1 MERILAADGFNAVVK
16 GRHGYVLYNRNDR
29 YIGKAI
35 EKYGEFSELEVALL
49 RQLCK
54 PANIVVDAGA
64 NIGALTLPIAR
75 LVGNAGRVHAFE
87 PQRIVFQSLCAN
99 MALNSVDN
107 VECHQVALSAQEG
120 VVLLPDIRYDR
131 GGNFGGVDIQQ
142 FKSGHKVRAARLDD
156 ILDVPRLDLL
166 KIDVEGMEQDVINGA
181 RTLIVTH
188 KPLLYVENDRREK
201 SQALIELIWSLD
213 YRLFWHLPP
222 LFNPDN
228 FARDPENAFPGIVS
242 VNMLG
247 IHKSLQRAVKGFT
260 EVSDSSFHPLRK

>member
-16 GRHGYVLYNRNDR
+16 GRHGYVLYNRNDQF
-29 YIGKAI
+29 IGKAI
-35 EKYGEFSELEVALL
+35 EKYGEFSELEVAVLL
-49 RQLCK
+49 QLCK
-54 PANIVVDAGA
+54 PGDIVVDAGA

-75 LVGNAGRVHAFE
+75 KVGNGGRVHAFE

-99 MALNSVDN
+99 MALNSMDN
-107 VECHQVALSAQEG
+107 VECHHVALSAQEG

-131 GGNFGGVDIQQ
+131 SGNFGGVDIQKFQ
-142 FKSGHKVRAARLDD
+142 SGHKVRAARLDD
-156 ILDVPRLDLL
+156 VLDIPRLNLL

-181 RTLIVTH
+181 RSLIGTH

-201 SQALIELIWSLD
+201 SQALIELIWWLG
-213 YRLFWHLPP
+213 YQLFWHLPP

-247 IHKSLQRAVKGFT
+247 VHKSLQRNVKGFA
-260 EVSDSSFHPLRK
+260 EVRESSFHPMRK